1 MTELKFEDMTAAASG
16 DRQNM
21 LGKLLYFS
29 LPSVLVD
36 KDDLRQLCV
45 DMNIPYAGG
54 NRLSVSDAFR
64 SATGDVRDRIISEEY
79 GERRIYQIY
88 CRDNRRIS
96 DSVISRELVKETMHQ
111 ETNQYEKL
119 ANISYDKDS
128 QIFSYAL
135 SCELDVLLV
144 SVDTIRF
151 IEPELIGTL
160 KRRMGTVPCLM
171 LESSEYGEPFYTTEN
186 EHGMRAPITDS
197 EVFWP
202 AAPCLPSLAATESRA
217 KSAKNGGSAM

>member
-36 KDDLRQLCV
+36 KDDLRQLCA

-111 ETNQYEKL
+111 ETNQ
-119 ANISYDKDS
+119 
-128 QIFSYAL
+128 
-135 SCELDVLLV
+135 
-144 SVDTIRF
+144 
-151 IEPELIGTL
+151 
-160 KRRMGTVPCLM
+160 
-171 LESSEYGEPFYTTEN
+171 
-186 EHGMRAPITDS
+186 
-197 EVFWP
+197 
-202 AAPCLPSLAATESRA
+202 
-217 KSAKNGGSAM
+217 

>member
-1 MTELKFEDMTAAASG
+1 MTELKFENMTAAASG

-128 QIFSYAL
+128 QIFSYDNLAYFKERDPNTCL
-135 SCELDVLLV
+135 TETAIRTLL
-144 SVDTIRF
+144 RN
-151 IEPELIGTL
+151 GA
-160 KRRMGTVPCLM
+160 VPCARVGKKYLVAIEA
-171 LESSEYGEPFYTTEN
+171 LEIYLAGSLSKNTETPPLN
-186 EHGMRAPITDS
+186 S
-197 EVFWP
+197 
-202 AAPCLPSLAATESRA
+202 
-217 KSAKNGGSAM
+217 GGRRWAIR